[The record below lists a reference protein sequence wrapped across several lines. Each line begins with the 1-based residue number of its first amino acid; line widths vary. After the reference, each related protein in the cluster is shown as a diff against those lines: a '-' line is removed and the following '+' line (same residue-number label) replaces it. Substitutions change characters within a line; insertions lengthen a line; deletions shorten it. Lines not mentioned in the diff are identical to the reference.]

1 MRIRVVAA
9 AAAVDVV
16 VALSAIGGRCT
27 PGTLSVSFMGSYS
40 TAFIVCFEVLLTL
53 SGGSMGLWTFLEG
66 QMLVANAFAILNED
80 RFLAPKGLTLAN
92 LSGGRR
98 NSLKGQLV
106 GLISG

>member
-1 MRIRVVAA
+1 MHAGD
-9 AAAVDVV
+9 AVGE
-16 VALSAIGGRCT
+16 LYGI
-27 PGTLSVSFMGSYS
+27 LLNSFY
-40 TAFIVCFEVLLTL
+40 CLLRGPFN

>member
-16 VALSAIGGRCT
+16 V
-27 PGTLSVSFMGSYS
+27 
-40 TAFIVCFEVLLTL
+40 
-53 SGGSMGLWTFLEG
+53 GGSMGLWTFLEG